1 MKGKRKRFYIQYVL
15 MPIFTF
21 QVMHLPLF
29 VDYCYQFVQDLQH
42 AVHGKL
48 LKPDYIEQVR
58 TTLRR

>member
-21 QVMHLPLF
+21 QVMHLPFF

-48 LKPDYIEQVR
+48 LQPDYIEQAR
-58 TTLRR
+58 EALGK